1 MTWQKGT
8 NKNINGLLREFYP
21 KGMDLSLI
29 DKLELTNNLILMN
42 NRLRKYLQY
51 KTPKEILGV

>member
-1 MTWQKGT
+1 
-8 NKNINGLLREFYP
+8 
-21 KGMDLSLI
+21 MDLSLI

-42 NRLRKYLQY
+42 NRPRKYLQY